1 MRSTFTIDDDVVN
14 RARAVAAPGIA
25 VPELVRLALETF
37 TRVEAGKRLAAL
49 GGAAHGQLLPV
60 CGIAGRERLQI
71 SCLEGQGE
79 HGESQEQGAT
89 HKFS

>member
-49 GGAAHGQLLPV
+49 GGAAPMCHAAPV
-60 CGIAGRERLQI
+60 GRMQRALADACVR
-71 SCLEGQGE
+71 SCRYVGVGE
-79 HGESQEQGAT
+79 A
-89 HKFS
+89 FS

>member
-1 MRSTFTIDDDVVN
+1 MRATVTIDDDVVE

-49 GGAAHGQLLPV
+49 GGSVPDMPE
-60 CGIAGRERLQI
+60 IARRR
-71 SCLEGQGE
+71 
-79 HGESQEQGAT
+79 GANPGDR
-89 HKFS
+89 

>member
-14 RARAVAAPGIA
+14 RARAVAAPGIT

-49 GGAAHGQLLPV
+49 GGTAPNMPDVPRRGSAV
-60 CGIAGRERLQI
+60 DSEASR
-71 SCLEGQGE
+71 
-79 HGESQEQGAT
+79 
-89 HKFS
+89 

>member
-49 GGAAHGQLLPV
+49 GGAAPNMPDVPRRGS
-60 CGIAGRERLQI
+60 ATDA
-71 SCLEGQGE
+71 EG
-79 HGESQEQGAT
+79 SR
-89 HKFS
+89 

>member
-1 MRSTFTIDDDVVN
+1 MRATVTIDDELLS

-49 GGAAHGQLLPV
+49 GGSVPDMRDIPRRGDADA
-60 CGIAGRERLQI
+60 
-71 SCLEGQGE
+71 EG
-79 HGESQEQGAT
+79 AR
-89 HKFS
+89 

>member
-1 MRSTFTIDDDVVN
+1 MRSTVTIDDKVVN

-49 GGAAHGQLLPV
+49 GGSVPDMPDVPRRGSEADA
-60 CGIAGRERLQI
+60 
-71 SCLEGQGE
+71 EG
-79 HGESQEQGAT
+79 SR
-89 HKFS
+89 